1 MNILSPEDIEWKL
14 QMSMALS
21 NEHRM
26 LYRNNDFGFQMEIYT
41 KKRNDFEFGKSKT
54 YYFRDDCEKEY
65 NDLQTLCDDWN
76 EIKNYDDE
84 TMEVTWVK
92 VIKNKK
98 HKQ

>member
-1 MNILSPEDIEWKL
+1 MNVLSPEDIEWKL
-14 QMSMALS
+14 ITSMGLY
-21 NEHRM
+21 NEHIQK
-26 LYRNNDFGFQMEIYT
+26 YRNEQFGFQMEIYT
-41 KKRNDFEFGKSKT
+41 KKKSDFEFGKPKT

-76 EIKNYDDE
+76 EVKNYDDE
-84 TMEVTWVK
+84 TTEITWVK